1 MSQMWLLCVWGIS
14 WTKSAYCY
22 SDTFSSHHPCCRY
35 TNHLCT
41 THVINLVDPGAAR
54 FLASQMKLLRRYSHK
69 LPHIWKSSKCNNLFS
84 SSNSSQLKFPAKSQI
99 EPTIWY
105 MVPRFQEH
113 FLFYSSPFQE
123 KGFMRDRWKK
133 YVFFIPRNSVYS
145 SGF

>member
-84 SSNSSQLKFPAKSQI
+84 SSNSSQFKISSKKPNRANNLIYGTTFSRAFSLLQF
-99 EPTIWY
+99 TISGEGIY
-105 MVPRFQEH
+105 EGQV
-113 FLFYSSPFQE
+113 
-123 KGFMRDRWKK
+123 KK
-133 YVFFIPRNSVYS
+133 VCVLYT
-145 SGF
+145 